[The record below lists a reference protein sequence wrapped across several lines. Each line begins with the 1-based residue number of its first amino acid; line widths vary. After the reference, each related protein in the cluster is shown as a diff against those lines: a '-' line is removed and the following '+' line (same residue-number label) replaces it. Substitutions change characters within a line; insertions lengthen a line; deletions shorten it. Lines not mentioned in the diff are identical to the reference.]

1 MEMKREYGITT
12 IKLIL
17 IIVLII
23 IIFCGG
29 FFLLHKLWK
38 VHNIKNLKTDLLYI
52 QAKGK
57 VIKDKHILNEN
68 DELMGE
74 KIEEYP
80 ENEEVNKI
88 ISESDKWYEL
98 DQKDLEQMGKG
109 NLKSEDGYIINYD
122 TEDVIYAKG
131 IKEGNNT
138 FYKLSDIIKQESI
151 DENKK
156 EENKQDNKEK
166 NEEIQDDIVDDNEE

>member
-1 MEMKREYGITT
+1 MKREYGITT

-23 IIFCGG
+23 GIFCGG
-29 FFLLHKLWK
+29 FFLLHKLWN

-80 ENEEVNKI
+80 DNKEVNEI

-98 DQKDLEQMGKG
+98 DQEDLEQIGKG

-131 IKEGNNT
+131 IKEGDNI
-138 FYKLSDIIKQESI
+138 FYKLSDIIKQENT
-151 DENKK
+151 DEGKND
-156 EENKQDNKEK
+156 EENNQDNKEG
-166 NEEIQDDIVDDNEE
+166 NEEIQDDILDDNEE